1 MAETIISARGLT
13 YQVGKRCLLKDV
25 NWDVEEYSRWIVI
38 GRNGC
43 GKTTLLS
50 LLSGYQDYQNGDL
63 LFRGTP
69 YNELDIFDIRRK
81 MGWISGSFFDRVY
94 HHESVLDILLA
105 GLSGSYGV
113 EPSFVRSD
121 DIVRAKY
128 ILSYFGLENRLD
140 AGYDCLSKGERQLV
154 LIARAL
160 MIQPEVMLFDEPM
173 TGLDVVSREQVMRFI
188 RNLLLKKQQTMI
200 YVTHHFDEISSDLF
214 DHCMLLRDGSIFQK
228 GAIED
233 IFQSDVISRFLGK
246 NVDVA
251 RKEDGYYALTFLE

>member
-1 MAETIISARGLT
+1 MAEAIISARGLT
-13 YQVGKRCLLKDV
+13 YQVGKRCLVKGVD
-25 NWDVEEYSRWIVI
+25 WDIEENSRWIII

-50 LLSGYQDYQNGDL
+50 LLSGYQDYQDGTL
-63 LFRGTP
+63 LFHGKP
-69 YNELDIFDIRRK
+69 YNEQDIFEIRRK

-94 HHESVLDILLA
+94 HHESIMDILLA

-113 EPSFVRSD
+113 EPSCVKSRD
-121 DIVRAKY
+121 VVRAKQ
-128 ILSYFGLENRLD
+128 ILCHFGLENRLD
-140 AGYDCLSKGERQLV
+140 SGYDWLSKGERQLV

-188 RNLLLKKQQTMI
+188 RNLLLEKKQTML
-200 YVTHHFDEISSDLF
+200 YVTHHFDEISPELF
-214 DHCMLLRDGSIFQK
+214 DHCMLLRDGSVFQK
-228 GAIED
+228 GDIED

-246 NVDVA
+246 KVDVT
-251 RKEDGYYALTFLE
+251 RKDDGYYALTFKE